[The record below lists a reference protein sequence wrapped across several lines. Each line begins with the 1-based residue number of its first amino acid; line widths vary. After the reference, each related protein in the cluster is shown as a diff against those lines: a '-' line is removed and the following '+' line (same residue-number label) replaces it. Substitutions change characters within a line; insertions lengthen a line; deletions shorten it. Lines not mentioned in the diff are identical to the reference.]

1 MTWWL
6 TALALAALILP
17 ALIVPLEAKAE
28 LRAFRLTITDTASG
42 SERKVV
48 TRFDHVQYGMYF
60 QVRKNEVVAIDQT
73 WMCYDRSDF
82 SNSLCAA
89 PPQSPAPDTSG
100 GPGAQ
105 DRRPAAAAPKQR

>member
-6 TALALAALILP
+6 TALAFAALVLP
-17 ALIVPLEAKAE
+17 TLLIPVAAIAE
-28 LRAFRLTITDTASG
+28 LRAFRLNITDTTSG
-42 SERKVV
+42 TERKVL
-48 TRFDHVQYGMYF
+48 TRFDHIQYGMYH
-60 QVRKNEVVAIDQT
+60 QVRKDEVVAIDQT

-82 SNSLCAA
+82 STSLCAA
-89 PPQSPAPDTSG
+89 PPPSLAPDTTG